1 MGRPFGIPVHVS
13 PTWFLVAALI
23 TYFFAP
29 LVADRL
35 PGIGFWR
42 YAVAFAFAVLL
53 YASVFVH
60 ELSHSVVARWF
71 GLPVR
76 RITLYLLGGVSE
88 IEREPP
94 TPLREFLVAF
104 AGPLLSL
111 ALGVGGLGL
120 ALVLPAAT
128 VPGVLAYEL
137 ALANL
142 LVGVFNLLPGLPL
155 DGGRMLRAGVW
166 RITGRPAA
174 ATLAA
179 AWGGRILGVLVFLTP
194 FAIAALRG
202 TAPGFV
208 QVIWA
213 ALIGSF
219 LWVGAGQALRAARF
233 RERLSRVAARELVR
247 PAVSVAGDT
256 PLAEALRRADDGR
269 ADDRR
274 GGDGRA
280 AGLVVVDPD
289 GTPIALV
296 SDAAVSAT
304 PAQRRPWVDVG
315 SMARTLRHGQVLS
328 ADLTGSDLLSAMRET
343 PSQEY
348 LLVEGGGRTYGVL
361 RSKDVENAFSG
372 T

>member
-29 LVADRL
+29 LVASRL
-35 PGIGFWR
+35 PGIGPWR
-42 YAVAFAFAVLL
+42 YLVAFAFAVLL

-88 IEREPP
+88 IEQEPQ

-104 AGPLLSL
+104 AGPLLSVL
-111 ALGVGGLGL
+111 LGFGGLGL
-120 ALVLPAAT
+120 ALVLPAPT
-128 VPGVLAYEL
+128 VAGVLAYEL

-142 LVGVFNLLPGLPL
+142 LVGAFNLLPGLPL

-166 RITGRPAA
+166 KLTGRPAA
-174 ATLAA
+174 ATLTA
-179 AWGGRILGVLVFLTP
+179 AWCGRALGVLVFLAP
-194 FAIAALRG
+194 FALAVVRG
-202 TAPGFV
+202 TSPDFL

-219 LWVGAGQALRAARF
+219 IWMGASHSLRAARV
-233 RERLSRVAARELVR
+233 RERLPRLAARGLAR
-247 PAVSVAGDT
+247 RAVSVASDT
-256 PLAEALRRADDGR
+256 PLAEALRRA
-269 ADDRR
+269 
-274 GGDGRA
+274 GDGQA
-280 AGLVVVDPD
+280 AGLVVVDPH

-296 SDAAVSAT
+296 NETAVSAT
-304 PAQRRPWVDVG
+304 PTQRRPWVNVG
-315 SMARTLRHGQVLS
+315 SMARTLESGQVLS
-328 ADLTGSDLLSAMRET
+328 ADLTGSDLLTAMRAT
-343 PSQEY
+343 PSSEY
-348 LLVEGGGRTYGVL
+348 LLVEPGGQTYGVL
-361 RSKDVENAFSG
+361 RAKDVESAFAG
-372 T
+372 A

>member
-29 LVADRL
+29 LVAAQL
-35 PGIGFWR
+35 PGIGPWR
-42 YAVAFAFAVLL
+42 YLVAFAFAVLL

-88 IEREPP
+88 IEREPQ

-111 ALGVGGLGL
+111 VLGVAALGA

-128 VPGVLAYEL
+128 VTGVLAYEL

-142 LVGVFNLLPGLPL
+142 LVGIFNLLPGLPL

-166 RITGRPAA
+166 KITGRPTT

-179 AWGGRILGVLVFLTP
+179 AWGGRALGALIILAP
-194 FAIAALRG
+194 FAIALVRNDG
-202 TAPGFV
+202 LDFL
-208 QVIWA
+208 QVVWA
-213 ALIGSF
+213 VLLGSF
-219 LWVGAGQALRAARF
+219 IWMGAGHSLRAAKA
-233 RERLSRVAARELVR
+233 RERLPHLSVRGLARHAVRVD
-247 PAVSVAGDT
+247 GDT
-256 PLAEALRRADDGR
+256 PLAEALRRA
-269 ADDRR
+269 
-274 GGDGRA
+274 GDGA
-280 AGLVVVDPD
+280 GAGLVVVDAQ
-289 GTPIALV
+289 GTPVALV
-296 SDAAVSAT
+296 NESAVSAT
-304 PAQRRPWVDVG
+304 PAQRRPWVNV
-315 SMARTLRHGQVLS
+315 SAMARTLEPAHVLS
-328 ADLTGSDLLSAMRET
+328 ADLTGADLLAAMRAS
-343 PSQEY
+343 PSSKY
-348 LLVEGGGRTYGVL
+348 LVVERGGDTYGVL
-361 RSKDVENAFSG
+361 RAEDVERAFAG
-372 T
+372 A